1 MTSGPSGF
9 YGLATLA
16 ITFPPAYFITRLQYR
31 IFEKRLAVKGEKISL
46 MQEAVQAIS
55 MIKMLATE
63 RFWYKRVNE
72 VRDREFKRLIQ
83 ARLLG
88 AVSGLL

>member
-1 MTSGPSGF
+1 ME
-9 YGLATLA
+9 
-16 ITFPPAYFITRLQYR
+16 YR
-31 IFEKRLAVKGEKISL
+31 IFEKRLTVKDEKISL

-55 MIKMLATE
+55 MIKMMATE
-63 RFWYKRVNE
+63 KYWYGRINE

-88 AVSGLL
+88 ALSGLL